1 MSEKE
6 SAIKKQKAHVEGFEI
21 ELRLDCTVK
30 IGDWDFVKPGVS
42 SRIRFDSVPDK
53 KQIDNS
59 LKFINASIL
68 EPTMND
74 VIDSVYDTVNRQFGE
89 RQQ

>member
-1 MSEKE
+1 M
-6 SAIKKQKAHVEGFEI
+6 
-21 ELRLDCTVK
+21 
-30 IGDWDFVKPGVS
+30 KPGVS

-59 LKFINASIL
+59 FKFINASIL

-74 VIDSVYDTVNRQFGE
+74 VIDSVYETVNRQFGG

>member
-6 SAIKKQKAHVEGFEI
+6 SASKKQKAHVEGFEI
-21 ELRLDCTVK
+21 
-30 IGDWDFVKPGVS
+30 GDWGFVKPGVS

-74 VIDSVYDTVNRQFGE
+74 VIDSVYETVNRQFGG